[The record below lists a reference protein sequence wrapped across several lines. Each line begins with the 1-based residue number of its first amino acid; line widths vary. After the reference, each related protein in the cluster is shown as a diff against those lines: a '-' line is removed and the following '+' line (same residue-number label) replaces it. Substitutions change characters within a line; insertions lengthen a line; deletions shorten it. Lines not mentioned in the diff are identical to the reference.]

1 MLMDEFFLSQDHTKN
16 FFGEEF
22 LKNNIKN
29 TKKKINELKCGIN
42 DPIRNL

>member
-29 TKKKINELKCGIN
+29 TKKKINELKGV
-42 DPIRNL
+42 